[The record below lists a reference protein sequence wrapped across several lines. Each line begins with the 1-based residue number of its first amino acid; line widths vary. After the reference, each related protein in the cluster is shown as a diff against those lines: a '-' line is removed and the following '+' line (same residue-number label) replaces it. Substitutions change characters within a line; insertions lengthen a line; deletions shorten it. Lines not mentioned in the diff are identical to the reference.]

1 MITVGI
7 IDSNEQARQITLG
20 VLQEKGPMHK
30 VKVLFEMGKE
40 RIDQAAVAPDVI
52 IMDIEHQ
59 EPLIVE
65 HVKTIFPNT
74 DIVILTNICDVKT
87 VRACFRHGAVGYLLK
102 QTCMNSLLSAI
113 SITLND
119 GSFVSPGVNRAL
131 IDQSFSSKKYVDMLT
146 ARELQVANGIIEG
159 LSYKMIAQKYTI
171 SLDTVRIYIKRI
183 YRKLQINSKGELIAQ
198 LTA

>member
-20 VLQEKGPMHK
+20 ILQEKGPTQK
-30 VKVLFEMGKE
+30 VEVLFDMGKE
-40 RIDQAAVAPDVI
+40 RIDKAVVAPDVI
-52 IMDIEHQ
+52 ILDIEHQ
-59 EPLIVE
+59 ESLIVE
-65 HVKTIFPNT
+65 HIKTAFPNT

-102 QTCMNSLLSAI
+102 QTCMDSLLSAI

-131 IDQSFSSKKYVDMLT
+131 IDQSFSSKKYVDLLT
-146 ARELQVANGIIEG
+146 ARELQVANGIMEG